1 MPVWSAYCS
10 SKHALESFSE
20 CLRYEL
26 GQFGVPVVVV
36 KPGPVATPL
45 WAKGRAR
52 STTQVDPQRFAAA
65 KAVYGPMIDG
75 VRGAVHGLLCAI
87 NAATCNCTAAQRQPC
102 TGSLHMLPGNRSRG
116 SCTAVLVMLPCQ
128 R

>member
-26 GQFGVPVVVV
+26 AQFGVPVIVV

-65 KAVYGPMIDG
+65 KEVYGPMIEG
-75 VRGAVHGLLCAI
+75 VRVVAWEGLFTKLRCA
-87 NAATCNCTAAQRQPC
+87 TAK
-102 TGSLHMLPGNRSRG
+102 RSHN
-116 SCTAVLVMLPCQ
+116 SCVQ
-128 R
+128 

>member
-20 CLRYEL
+20 CMRYEL
-26 GQFGVPVVVV
+26 AQFGVSVVVV

-52 STTQVDPQRFAAA
+52 STTEVDPQLFAAS
-65 KAVYGPMIDG
+65 KEVYGAMIDG
-75 VRGAVHGLLCAI
+75 VSWGRDVASCKSRCWEDAV
-87 NAATCNCTAAQRQPC
+87 
-102 TGSLHMLPGNRSRG
+102 
-116 SCTAVLVMLPCQ
+116 
-128 R
+128 